1 MEMQEGKMEKD
12 FLFQWGNRKKLRC
25 PNKLKKQ
32 HHFGNTTSSSG
43 GGGTSTT
50 PQSLPLPNKKIFS
63 SPVVN
68 HLKINSDLGTNKPRA
83 ALTSLEKED
92 RYYATRGSGS
102 LMLDDNHNNNTK
114 ALMDQQG
121 CKLPQ
126 RSKKR
131 AKLIQ
136 RSILFVSPGTWLSDM
151 YRERYQVR
159 EKKTS
164 KNPLTEPNPPSLS
177 VEKRMEKGLSKS
189 PRPTES
195 EYCPNQSL

>member
-114 ALMDQQG
+114 ALMDQQ
-121 CKLPQ
+121 
-126 RSKKR
+126 
-131 AKLIQ
+131 
-136 RSILFVSPGTWLSDM
+136 FVSPGTWLSDM

-164 KNPLTEPNPPSLS
+164 KN
-177 VEKRMEKGLSKS
+177 V
-189 PRPTES
+189 
-195 EYCPNQSL
+195 